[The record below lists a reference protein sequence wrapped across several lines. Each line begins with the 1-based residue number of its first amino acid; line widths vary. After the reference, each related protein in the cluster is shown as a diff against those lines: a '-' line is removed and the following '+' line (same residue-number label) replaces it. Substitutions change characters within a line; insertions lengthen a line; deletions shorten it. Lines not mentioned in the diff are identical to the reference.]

1 MKTLQWV
8 GVAAL
13 MYTVSAFGQ
22 QWVGET
28 QVDSAGT
35 IALDKDSFE
44 RRGDAVTANIQ
55 MLFPQPTRMPFTDK
69 VYDRS
74 EQLYFFQCKDKKM
87 VLNSYVLKN
96 GSAVVHTQRSMT
108 LDGKPL
114 PQAVPEKGLEAAAF
128 KLACGYKPK
137 P

>member
-1 MKTLQWV
+1 MKALQWV

-28 QVDSAGT
+28 QVDSAGK

-55 MLFPQPTRMPFTDK
+55 ILFPQPTRMPFTDK

-96 GSAVVHTQRSMT
+96 GSEVAHTQRSMT